1 MIFEWRKNQS
11 NFPKK
16 NEDENSIE
24 KDPENS
30 NANQ

>member
-1 MIFEWRKNQS
+1 MAEKSIQFS
-11 NFPKK
+11 KK